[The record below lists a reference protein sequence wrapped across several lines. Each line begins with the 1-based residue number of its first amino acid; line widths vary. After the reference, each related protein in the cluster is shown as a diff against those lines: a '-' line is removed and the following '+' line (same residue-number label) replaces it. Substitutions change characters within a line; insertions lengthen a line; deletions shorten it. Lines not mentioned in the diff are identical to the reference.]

1 MYQIPLPKKIITK
14 FFFFLLWDTVHVCVC
29 IGTKTWNAIVII
41 IISREKS
48 KQELETAR
56 ESNRV
61 IGHDH
66 CHFTVKQEGK
76 KIEI

>member
-1 MYQIPLPKKIITK
+1 M
-14 FFFFLLWDTVHVCVC
+14 CVC